1 MILFIILT
9 LVGIALLVLGVT
21 YKKKYKVALMTVGV
35 LMLTV
40 GAVMIFL
47 TLYFAWAVRNDAPGS
62 YDDTRVET
70 EST

>member
-1 MILFIILT
+1 MIPFIILT

-21 YKKKYKVALMTVGV
+21 YKKKYKVALMIVGV

-47 TLYFAWAVRNDAPGS
+47 TLYFAWAVRNDAPGP